1 MRPTADNSGHTAKH
15 RSAQIAKATSY
26 VRKTLSERKQKEK
39 EIEEMRKLGESAG
52 IEDLM
57 AVYGEYQRL
66 MQIAT
71 HYLKETGPRFTFSIT
86 DSTS

>member
-1 MRPTADNSGHTAKH
+1 MKNYGVAK
-15 RSAQIAKATSY
+15 K
-26 VRKTLSERKQKEK
+26 EKEK
-39 EIEEMRKLGESAG
+39 EIEEMRKLGESTG

-71 HYLKETGPRFTFSIT
+71 QYLKETGPRFTFPIT

>member
-26 VRKTLSERKQKEK
+26 VRKTLSETSESVIALCEVNKNEELWGSKKEKEK
-39 EIEEMRKLGESAG
+39 EIEEMRKLGESNG

-57 AVYGEYQRL
+57 AVYRE
-66 MQIAT
+66 
-71 HYLKETGPRFTFSIT
+71 
-86 DSTS
+86 